1 MSDAASAIMRNVMT
15 THPQSFASAE
25 AAASAIGA
33 LLLGLLLTQ
42 AG

>member
-15 THPQSFASAE
+15 THQQSFQFAE
-25 AAASAIGA
+25 AAVSAFGA

>member
-1 MSDAASAIMRNVMT
+1 MNTKAQPATSLQATSLG
-15 THPQSFASAE
+15 F
-25 AAASAIGA
+25 GA

>member
-1 MSDAASAIMRNVMT
+1 MNKPASAIMRSVMDT
-15 THPQSFASAE
+15 RPQSSTFAE
-25 AAASAIGA
+25 ATGSAFGA